1 MTIDQK
7 GLWMQDGDGQGPKY
21 WVFFGDLCTIK
32 AVGEDTGESYALV
45 EFVVRPDNGPPPHVH
60 TRENE
65 SFFIREGTMEF
76 HLDDETVIATAGTF
90 LHSPKGQRHYFRNIG
105 STPAKM
111 LVWVTPAGLEK
122 FFAEAG
128 IPAEGELTLSPPVR
142 PDELDR
148 ILELSPKYGVE
159 VMLPPS
165 LTAPTD

>member
-7 GLWMQDGDGQGPKY
+7 GIWMVDGQGQGPKY

-32 AVGEDTGESYALV
+32 AVGEDTGEAYALV
-45 EFVVRPDNGPPPHVH
+45 EFVVRPQNGPPPHIH

-65 SFFIREGTMEF
+65 SFYIREGEIQF
-76 HLDDETVIATAGTF
+76 QLDDQTVVATAGTF
-90 LHSPKGQRHYFRNIG
+90 IHSPKGQRHSFRNIG

-111 LVWVTPAGLEK
+111 LVWVTPSGLEK

-128 IPAEGELTLSPPVR
+128 TLAEGDWTLSPPVR
-142 PDELDR
+142 TDELEK

-159 VMLPPS
+159 IIPPS
-165 LTAPTD
+165 